1 MNKFI
6 FQFWREIRNLCSRI
20 FHAAC
25 ANVNVTEK
33 LAVIRVVIHWKIR
46 NFLNFSHVVK
56 QRRCD
61 EQISVNHWIML
72 RKILAHVRDAERMLQ
87 KSAHESMMNTLR
99 CRMFLKC
106 IDKLFI
112 FHKIHFQNFSQI
124 FVLHTCHI
132 FQNAAKHFS
141 DIFVRAR
148 HIIRRVIFA
157 LVADADAGN
166 VHLQISLKTCHHS
179 FAVNIIHRLKISN
192 TIIQLPNF
200 SVCGSRF
207 IL

>member
-1 MNKFI
+1 MCPRTGRHPCSHSLENPKFPE
-6 FQFWREIRNLCSRI
+6 F
-20 FHAAC
+20 
-25 ANVNVTEK
+25 
-33 LAVIRVVIHWKIR
+33 
-46 NFLNFSHVVK
+46 FSHIVE
-56 QRRCD
+56 QCRRD

-99 CRMFLKC
+99 AECFLNASTNS
-106 IDKLFI
+106 LFSTKYI
-112 FHKIHFQNFSQI
+112 SKIFSQI
-124 FVLHTCHI
+124 FVLHTCDI

-166 VHLQISLKTCHHS
+166 VHLQISLKTRYHS
-179 FAVNIIHRLKISN
+179 FAVNIIHWLKIGN
-192 TIIQLPNF
+192 AVVQLPDF
-200 SVCGSRF
+200 SVCGSCF